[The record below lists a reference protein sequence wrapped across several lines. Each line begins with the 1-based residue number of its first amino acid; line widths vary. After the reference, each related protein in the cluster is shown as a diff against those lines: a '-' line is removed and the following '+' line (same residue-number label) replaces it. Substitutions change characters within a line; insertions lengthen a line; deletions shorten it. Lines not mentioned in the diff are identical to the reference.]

1 MAWRLQVDIFGQ
13 NVQLQLEQ
21 CQGFPMTELEKT
33 VLDAALHVFS
43 RYGVKRTS
51 MVDLCEEAGVS
62 RQTLYNRFRNKDD
75 ILRGLIGRYTE
86 LALEEIAEELPNAPD
101 LAAQLDLIFDRMV
114 VRGYDTMQAMPNA
127 QDFIAGVNAVSQEA
141 LQCSAGRFRAVIA
154 EVLTPYETPINRAG
168 MTVDALADC
177 LQRAAKAAGMHA
189 QDRAHFIAQLRTLKQ
204 LCLTAALGPVPDA
217 THK

>member
-1 MAWRLQVDIFGQ
+1 
-13 NVQLQLEQ
+13 
-21 CQGFPMTELEKT
+21 MTELEKT

-86 LALEEIAEELPNAPD
+86 LALEEIAEELPQAPD
-101 LAAQLDLIFDRMV
+101 LDAQLDLIFDRMV
-114 VRGYDTMQAMPNA
+114 VRGYDMIQAMPNA
-127 QDFIAGVNAVSQEA
+127 QDFIDGVNAVSQEA

-168 MTVDALADC
+168 MTVEALADC

-189 QDRAHFIAQLRTLKQ
+189 QDRAHFLAQLRTLKQ

-217 THK
+217 THKED

>member
-1 MAWRLQVDIFGQ
+1 
-13 NVQLQLEQ
+13 
-21 CQGFPMTELEKT
+21 MTELEKT

-217 THK
+217 IHKED